1 MKTLPIFCIRKPRN
15 QIWILSV
22 FVCLSTVL
30 SLTVGSVSISPLK
43 AFMAL
48 AGHLPGSI
56 EEHILLYSRL
66 PRTLGCLFAG
76 GALAVSGVVIQRVLH
91 NPLAAPNIIGVN
103 SGAGFMVALCCAMA
117 PTAFWLIPLAS
128 FVGALAGAILVFW
141 VARRAGASRITLV
154 LTGIAISGIFSA
166 GIDAV
171 VTCFPDALNGYSDF
185 RIGGFSNLTL
195 DRILPAFWVILI
207 AFIGTLLLSGEMD
220 VLALGDETSR
230 SLGLATERIRILLL
244 TCAAALAGAA
254 VSIAGLLGFVGLVVP
269 HIMRRMV
276 GEESTLLI
284 ISSILGGA
292 AFVTLCDLAARMLF
306 SPYILPVGI
315 ILSLVGGGFFL
326 WLLIKGK
333 GGRYG

>member
-1 MKTLPIFCIRKPRN
+1 MKTLQISCIRKQRN
-15 QIWILSV
+15 LIWILSI
-22 FVCLSTVL
+22 FVCLSAVL
-30 SLTVGSVSISPLK
+30 SLTVGSVPIPPLK
-43 AFMAL
+43 AFAAL
-48 AGHLPGSI
+48 AGQLPGTI

-66 PRTLGCLFAG
+66 PRTLGSLLAG
-76 GALAVSGVVIQRVLH
+76 GALAVSGVVIQSVLH

-103 SGAGFMVALCCAMA
+103 SGAGFMVAFCCAVA
-117 PTAFWLIPLAS
+117 PTAFWAIPLAS
-128 FVGALAGAILVFW
+128 FAGALAGAMLVFG

-185 RIGGFSNLTL
+185 RIGGFSNLSL

-207 AFIGTLLLSGEMD
+207 AFGGALLLSGD
-220 VLALGDETSR
+220 LDILALGDETAR
-230 SLGLATERIRILLL
+230 SLGLSVERVRILLL

-269 HIMRRMV
+269 HIIRRFA
-276 GEESTLLI
+276 GEKSALQIL
-284 ISSILGGA
+284 SSLLGGA
-292 AFVTLCDLAARMLF
+292 ALVTLCDLAARTLF

-315 ILSLVGGGFFL
+315 ILSLFGGGFFL

-333 GGRYG
+333 GGKHG